1 MERYLLTMDH
11 SPPLG
16 GHDGLRRLS
25 RGLIAF
31 GIIGLVV
38 ATIGFGSMVWVNS
51 RISELHD
58 EARTTL
64 TQLASTTELAATVLR
79 GASTTAQSFSG
90 TVDQSAQAVTA
101 ATLTI
106 TQARSEL
113 AALEAQLR
121 SVNFLGQTPL
131 ASSADSVARIATSLE
146 GLDTQLPL
154 IASDLGTNRDA
165 LARNAVA
172 LTDLAKSTAA
182 LATRLGPSD
191 GPDSIGDVQQVVAI
205 TLLMFAAWSFVPAAG
220 ALGLGLWLRR
230 ELGRSRAG

>member
-1 MERYLLTMDH
+1 MGR
-11 SPPLG
+11 
-16 GHDGLRRLS
+16 HDGMRWLS
-25 RGLIAF
+25 RGLVAF
-31 GIIGLVV
+31 GIIGLIV

-51 RISELHD
+51 RISDLHD

-64 TQLASTTELAATVLR
+64 AQLASTTELAATVLR

-90 TVDQSAQAVTA
+90 TVDQSAQAVAA
-101 ATLTI
+101 ATLTV

-146 GLDTQLPL
+146 GLDSQLPL

-165 LARNAVA
+165 LARDAVA
-172 LTDLAKSTAA
+172 LSDLAKSTAA
-182 LATRLGPSD
+182 LAARLGPST

-220 ALGLGLWLRR
+220 ALGIGLWLHR